1 MVVIAVVLIFCVIY
15 LLHPGRFACYYSY
28 INDDEI
34 VSSLGIS
41 PAAVKVAEDYGMPLC
56 SVTFNSSVTEVH
68 YPIQNTDLNDGTVF
82 AKTLNITDGG
92 EWKPQKCVSKF
103 SVAVVVPYR
112 NRSSQLQIFLKY
124 MHPFL
129 QNQLLSYQIFV
140 VEQALDGAFN
150 RAKLLN
156 VGFVEAMKIRP
167 FHCFIFH
174 DVDLIPQKDNNIYA
188 CTSQPRHMS
197 SCVNTFRYHLP
208 YEELFG
214 GAVAIL
220 QNQFEVV
227 NGFSNNFYGWE
238 CWRAPYGVGGRE
250 RATRNTCDPGR
261 AGPTGRQ
268 RPPLG
273 RLARGPPLPAGRL
286 LLAAGGPP
294 APRMRTP
301 GYLDTETLLAAR
313 YVIHSCRAAPRLG
326 RLFAYSALAR
336 CRRAAPATMVPAH
349 KHLFR

>member
-1 MVVIAVVLIFCVIY
+1 MLRNLASVCNQKAYILKRVVIAVVLIFCVIY
-15 LLHPGRFACYYSY
+15 SLHPGRFACYYSY

-41 PAAVKVAEDYGMPLC
+41 PAAVKMAEDYGMPLC

-68 YPIQNTDLNDGTVF
+68 YPTQNTDLNDGTVF
-82 AKTLNITDGG
+82 AKRLNITDGG

-156 VGFVEAMKIRP
+156 IGFVEAMKIRP

-220 QNQFEVV
+220 QNQFELV
-227 NGFSNNFYGWE
+227 NGFSNNFYGW
-238 CWRAPYGVGGRE
+238 GGEDDDFHRRITHKGLKVLRFSPNVAQYFMLPHAKEPPSESRFLNLKLGSE
-250 RATRNTCDPGR
+250 RFETDGLNA
-261 AGPTGRQ
+261 
-268 RPPLG
+268 LK
-273 RLARGPPLPAGRL
+273 
-286 LLAAGGPP
+286 
-294 APRMRTP
+294 
-301 GYLDTETLLAAR
+301 YTLLKR
-313 YVIHSCRAAPRLG
+313 IYLPLYTWILVE
-326 RLFAYSALAR
+326 
-336 CRRAAPATMVPAH
+336 V
-349 KHLFR
+349 

>member
-1 MVVIAVVLIFCVIY
+1 MLRNLASVCNQKAYILKRVVIAVVLIFCVIY
-15 LLHPGRFACYYSY
+15 SLHPGRFACYYSY

-41 PAAVKVAEDYGMPLC
+41 PAAVKMAEDYGMPLC

-68 YPIQNTDLNDGTVF
+68 YPAQKTDLNDGTVF

-156 VGFVEAMKIRP
+156 IGFVEAMKIRP

-220 QNQFEVV
+220 QNQFELV
-227 NGFSNNFYGWE
+227 NGFSNNFYGW
-238 CWRAPYGVGGRE
+238 GGEDDDFHRRITHKGLKVLRFSPNVAQYFMLPHAKEPPSESRFLNLKLGSE
-250 RATRNTCDPGR
+250 RFETDGLNA
-261 AGPTGRQ
+261 
-268 RPPLG
+268 LK
-273 RLARGPPLPAGRL
+273 
-286 LLAAGGPP
+286 
-294 APRMRTP
+294 
-301 GYLDTETLLAAR
+301 YTLLKR
-313 YVIHSCRAAPRLG
+313 IYLPLYTWILVE
-326 RLFAYSALAR
+326 
-336 CRRAAPATMVPAH
+336 V
-349 KHLFR
+349 